1 MARLANVTKAVSN
14 TYRYVSKQPVGAA
27 VFLIALDLAR
37 RVAQSPVGVS
47 VRDAIGSFVGGRAV
61 VLDQMRRD
69 SDGVG
74 CRDHGVCHECHQDGG
89 GTGCCRGGDGSATG
103 GLPQTSEWERSDHQR
118 HPSGCDK
125 FSSVSKDVSSR
136 IPRR

>member
-69 SDGVG
+69 LAVLAAGITASATNVTRTAAEQAAAAAEMVQQLADFLKLLN
-74 CRDHGVCHECHQDGG
+74 
-89 GTGCCRGGDGSATG
+89 GSA
-103 GLPQTSEWERSDHQR
+103 
-118 HPSGCDK
+118 
-125 FSSVSKDVSSR
+125 R
-136 IPRR
+136 ITNATRQAAINSLQ

>member
-14 TYRYVSKQPVGAA
+14 TYKYVSKQPVGAA

-47 VRDAIGSFVGGRAV
+47 VRDAIGSFVGGRAM

-69 SDGVG
+69 LAVLAAGITASATNVTRTAAEQAAAAAEMVQKLADFLKLLN
-74 CRDHGVCHECHQDGG
+74 
-89 GTGCCRGGDGSATG
+89 GSA
-103 GLPQTSEWERSDHQR
+103 
-118 HPSGCDK
+118 
-125 FSSVSKDVSSR
+125 R
-136 IPRR
+136 ITNATRQAAINSLQ

>member
-14 TYRYVSKQPVGAA
+14 TYKYVSKQPVGAA
-27 VFLIALDLAR
+27 AFLIALDLAR

-69 SDGVG
+69 LAALAAGITASATNVTKTAAEQAAAAAEMVQQLADFLKLLN
-74 CRDHGVCHECHQDGG
+74 
-89 GTGCCRGGDGSATG
+89 GSA
-103 GLPQTSEWERSDHQR
+103 
-118 HPSGCDK
+118 
-125 FSSVSKDVSSR
+125 R
-136 IPRR
+136 ITNATRQAAINSLQ

>member
-47 VRDAIGSFVGGRAV
+47 VRDAIGSFVGGRAM
-61 VLDQMRRD
+61 VLDQMRKD
-69 SDGVG
+69 LAVLAAGITASATNVTKTAAEQAAAAAEMVQQLSDFLKLLN
-74 CRDHGVCHECHQDGG
+74 
-89 GTGCCRGGDGSATG
+89 GSA
-103 GLPQTSEWERSDHQR
+103 
-118 HPSGCDK
+118 
-125 FSSVSKDVSSR
+125 R
-136 IPRR
+136 ITNATRQAAINSLQ

>member
-69 SDGVG
+69 LTALAAGITASGWMEESLRPSSDGSRRVATSS
-74 CRDHGVCHECHQDGG
+74 
-89 GTGCCRGGDGSATG
+89 TGSSVAARAIS
-103 GLPQTSEWERSDHQR
+103 RSDFIV
-118 HPSGCDK
+118 D
-125 FSSVSKDVSSR
+125 SR
-136 IPRR
+136 ARSLRARA

>member
-14 TYRYVSKQPVGAA
+14 TYKYVSKQPVGAA

-47 VRDAIGSFVGGRAV
+47 VRDAIGSFVGGRAM

-69 SDGVG
+69 LAVLAAGITASATNVTRTAAEQAAAAAEMVQQLADFLKLLN
-74 CRDHGVCHECHQDGG
+74 
-89 GTGCCRGGDGSATG
+89 GSA
-103 GLPQTSEWERSDHQR
+103 
-118 HPSGCDK
+118 
-125 FSSVSKDVSSR
+125 R
-136 IPRR
+136 ITNATRQAAINSLQ